1 MKTNTLFSL
10 SLSMI
15 IAVLIVT
22 VLVPVSSLADR
33 TSHLPLYEST
43 PTHCDDMIQLH
54 RWEGSCCSLNVT
66 EGNGCILNVMD
77 GYCQV
82 KGQIWTLNYSS
93 TSDQPCPPS
102 EYTSEQLGMKLI
114 KTIKTEPPIAEG
126 SGGAAPGITIA
137 TTATR
142 IAAVVTVT
150 LAGFAIAVL

>member
-1 MKTNTLFSL
+1 ML
-10 SLSMI
+10 
-15 IAVLIVT
+15 IAVLVT
-22 VLVPVSSLADR
+22 VLVPASSLGDQ
-33 TSHLPLYEST
+33 TSKFPLYKST
-43 PTHCDDMIQLH
+43 GTHCDDMIDMH

-82 KGQIWTLNYSS
+82 KGQIWAFNYNS

-102 EYTSEQLGMKLI
+102 EYTLEQLGMKPV
-114 KTIKTEPPIAEG
+114 EE

-137 TTATR
+137 TAATR

-150 LAGFAIAVL
+150 VAGFAIAVL